1 MNRQSEWSI
10 EISSD
15 EVFVIDV
22 MMDSLVCQI
31 KVNDDF
37 YEIST
42 PYVDWKQ
49 YSRKLWELED
59 EKAICFVDM
68 LDECIGEIERMLCFV
83 KKNVLFKAQIE
94 KAQLQ
99 IRSNWRG
106 DIRPKL
112 AIMMEPLIEGS
123 EYYLVNNYTDTKK
136 QILEL
141 HKKGINKRLLGFSG
155 KMDTSIAAF
164 FNKGFYD
171 QINTVIELPENRL
184 PNKTQPH
191 VTLTVEQLWNV
202 ICVAVGKKQYIV
214 EI

>member
-164 FNKGFYD
+164 LIKAFMIK
-171 QINTVIELPENRL
+171 
-184 PNKTQPH
+184 
-191 VTLTVEQLWNV
+191 
-202 ICVAVGKKQYIV
+202 
-214 EI
+214 